1 MSLRDDVLYEL
12 MLHSD
17 TYVSGAALA
26 ERLHVS
32 RTAVWKVIE
41 QLKSDGAEIS
51 SVSNRGYRLTGEP
64 DLYCAPYLSHLLSG
78 CRIPWETRW
87 FPEVGSTND
96 VAKALAAQGA
106 PEGTVV
112 IAGTQSGGKGRSGKS
127 FHSPKGSLYMSL
139 ILRPELPLSDM
150 MAVTACTAAVVHQAL
165 TKYGI
170 SPKIKWVNDLFLG
183 GRKICGILSE
193 GSFNAELL
201 TMDFLVIGIGVNL
214 RPDPDLPEELKPI
227 VTDLLSE
234 TGQFIPRF
242 ELAAGILHQ
251 LEILMSGISERTF
264 LPIYTVH
271 SMTLGRRV
279 RVRGA
284 DGEFAGTAVGY
295 ADDAGLIVQHDD
307 GRQEVIRTGT
317 AIFAD

>member
-12 MLHSD
+12 LHSD
-17 TYVSGAALA
+17 THVSGAALA

-32 RTAVWKVIE
+32 RTAVWKAIE

-51 SVSNRGYRLTGEP
+51 SVSNRGYRLTEEP
-64 DLYCAPYLSHLLSG
+64 DLYCAPYFRHLLSE
-78 CRIPWETRW
+78 CRIPWETQW

-96 VAKALAAQGA
+96 VAKTLAAQGA
-106 PEGTVV
+106 PEGTVI
-112 IAGTQSGGKGRSGKS
+112 IADTQTGGKGRSGKS

-150 MAVTACTAAVVHQAL
+150 MAVTACTAAAVHQAL
-165 TKYGI
+165 AKYGI

-214 RPDPDLPEELKPI
+214 RPDSGLPEELQPI
-227 VTDLLSE
+227 VTDLQSE
-234 TGQFIPRF
+234 TGQLIPRF
-242 ELAAGILHQ
+242 ELAAGILRQ
-251 LEILMSGISERTF
+251 LETLMSGISARTF
-264 LPIYTVH
+264 LPVYTEH

-284 DGEFAGTAVGY
+284 DGEFVGTAVGY

-307 GRQEVIRTGT
+307 GTCEIIRTGT
-317 AIFAD
+317 ALFVE